1 MKPIDS
7 RDPSV
12 KSFRDLLTWLDG
24 GDDSRGER
32 YLEMRRRLAR
42 YFERKRCELPDA
54 LADETLNRVARRL
67 AEEGAIEGVPTQ
79 YCYIVAKFVLHEY
92 WRDAARR
99 RDVADRHLREAAAAI
114 GHRPDNSDPSEL
126 LLSCLDSCLATLSD
140 AERVLIVDY
149 YQGERR
155 RRIEQR
161 KQLAGRLGVSA
172 NALMIRASRIRL
184 RLEQCVNQCCGHD
197 RDAANLSHHSE

>member
-1 MKPIDS
+1 VKPIDS
-7 RDPSV
+7 RDPSA
-12 KSFRDLLTWLDG
+12 KSFRDLLIWLDG

-67 AEEGAIEGVPTQ
+67 AEEGTIHGVPAQ

-99 RDVADRHLREAAAAI
+99 RDVAERQLREAATI
-114 GHRPDNSDPSEL
+114 RRRPDNADASQL
-126 LLSCLDSCLATLSD
+126 LLSCLDRCLATLSD
-140 AERVLIVDY
+140 SERVLIVDY

-155 RRIEQR
+155 QRIEQR

-184 RLEQCVNQCCGHD
+184 RLEQCVNQCCGDD
-197 RDAANLSHHSE
+197 RIAAHLSHPSE